1 MIIKS
6 LSRKDSSFEQLVDYI
21 ARNEQNNEWDL
32 YHNFSSYKRNNI
44 IEEFTENAKHLSR
57 RKNANIILHEV
68 ISITRT
74 NKISEQEQK
83 TALRQIAEKY
93 IEQRAENCLVFA
105 DLHNDKDNN
114 IHYHIAFSANEL
126 GEKKRLRFPK
136 PKFNK
141 LKIEMEKWVLETYP
155 ELEQEVI
162 IQTRSD
168 PKLKELRK
176 EANKKRVPKKEK
188 TIDILNH
195 VFQSESLSEAQELL
209 QKNSL
214 EIYLRNKDNGYKRNR
229 PPAVRDTITDKKYG
243 LDRLKVLDDFHEFI
257 NKIELK
263 AEWKKVRETEKEK
276 HQALDNYIETE
287 LLNQAPKKQNTE
299 KEIERDKIEQIKFDR
314 KIELEEIHK
323 NKNREASKE
332 R

>member
-21 ARNEQNNEWDL
+21 ARHEQNNEWDL
-32 YHNFSSYKRNNI
+32 YYNCSSHKRENI

-57 RKNANIILHEV
+57 RKNGNIVLHEV
-68 ISITRT
+68 IAITRT
-74 NKISEQEQK
+74 NKISEHEQK
-83 TALRQIAEKY
+83 IALREIAEKY
-93 IEQRAENCLVFA
+93 IEQRAPNCLVFA
-105 DLHNDKDNN
+105 DLHNDKETN

-126 GEKKRLRFPK
+126 GDKKRYRYPK
-136 PKFNK
+136 PKFKK

-155 ELEQEVI
+155 QLDQKI
-162 IQTRSD
+162 TMQTRSD
-168 PKLKELRK
+168 KKLKQQRRE
-176 EANKKRVPKKEK
+176 ENKRRIPKKEK
-188 TIDILNH
+188 TIEILNH
-195 VFQSESLSEAQELL
+195 VFQSKSLSEAQELL
-209 QKNSL
+209 EENNL

-229 PPAVRDTITDKKYG
+229 PPAIRDTITDKKYG

-276 HQALDNYIETE
+276 NQELENYIETE
-287 LLNQAPKKQNTE
+287 LLNQKPKEKQTD
-299 KEIERDKIEQIKFDR
+299 KDKIEQIKSER
-314 KIELEEIHK
+314 KIELEEFHK
-323 NKNREASKE
+323 NRDRDDSME